1 MMYIL
6 AIAIMFAAGA
16 ARADPCAFFDIKV
29 SKKYNIRP
37 SPNALIRATRTY
49 PLDGDQCV
57 NNNNTEGCCLTDNKY
72 MSIHTEI
79 LENTKPERGETKE
92 SLYVATF
99 ASPAKIAKYTTV
111 YNFTIVSVTPRKFR
125 YTICY
130 KSIDPRSGTV
140 SPRFLIVKDHVKD
153 IKGNDRDDGTSLIG
167 KRCEI
172 CPRKSS
178 LVEVTSPNN
187 TYCGPAFMWD
197 PFSKR
202 QPKTTDCYPMVSPSL
217 LAIHPVCPDAGS
229 NVTFVQRFR
238 SYACQ
243 ETSDTGYRVSG
254 KVTLKG
260 ITAVADTCY
269 VGTGQ

>member
-1 MMYIL
+1 MYIL
-6 AIAIMFAAGA
+6 IVALLLAAGEV
-16 ARADPCAFFDIKV
+16 RAGPCEFFDIKIDN
-29 SKKYNIRP
+29 KYNIRP

-49 PLDGDQCV
+49 PLDGDQCM
-57 NNNNTEGCCLTDNKY
+57 NNNNTEGCCLTDKKY

-79 LENTKPERGETKE
+79 LENTKPKKGETKE

-111 YNFTIVSVTPRKFR
+111 YNFTIVAATPRKFK
-125 YTICY
+125 YKICY
-130 KSIDPRSGTV
+130 KSIHPKSGVV
-140 SPRFLIVKDHVKD
+140 SPRLLILKNHVKD
-153 IKGNDRDDGTSLIG
+153 IKDKDHDDGTSLIG

-178 LVEVTSPNN
+178 IVQVASPND

-202 QPKTTDCYPMVSPSL
+202 QFKTTDCYPMVSPSL
-217 LAIHPVCPDAGS
+217 LAIHPVCPGAGS

-238 SYACQ
+238 SYACH

-260 ITAVADTCY
+260 VNAVADTCF